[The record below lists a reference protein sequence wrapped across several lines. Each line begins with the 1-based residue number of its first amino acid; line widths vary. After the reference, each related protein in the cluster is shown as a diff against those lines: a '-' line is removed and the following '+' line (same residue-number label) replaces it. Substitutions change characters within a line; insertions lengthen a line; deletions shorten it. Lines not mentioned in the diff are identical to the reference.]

1 MVNREIVK
9 LSEDADNTLVH
20 INRPRMDSLLSDAI
34 DSDITTVVAGAGYGK
49 TEAVYSFLRKQN
61 IFTIWLGLSEF
72 DNVPTR
78 FWETFTE
85 ALSSGN
91 KHIAKMLADIGFP
104 DDGGLYNRYTDVMTD
119 AMVVGRRYVTV
130 FDDFH
135 LIRDPAILKFID
147 TGIEQ
152 CFPDITRIFIS
163 REDPIHITANH
174 LKNHTI
180 AHLNEDDLR
189 FTKTEMSEFFGLQ
202 RINLTPDMTEKMYL
216 NTDGWIFAIHLAALF
231 FKKNPKRA
239 RYAVSSIKSDMA
251 NLIESEI
258 FADMP
263 EDQRHF
269 LIKMSLVNH
278 LSPDLLAR
286 LPDGDRLMDELN
298 RINAFVRYDA
308 YLDTYRI
315 HNLFVDYLQGKQG
328 LLTDDEKSDTYEK
341 AANWCLDN
349 GYTIDAVNYFQ
360 KLGNYDRIVDIAFGN
375 TLIIPPGIGAYIA
388 DILSK
393 APREVF
399 AQNGTLNV
407 VYARLLMSL
416 GRLDAATKF
425 INATI
430 SVAEILPESDYKY
443 RVLFG
448 LHNNLGFIELID
460 SPNSGRYEFF
470 KHFEKGDEYFR
481 KSNYLIKGAVSSIN
495 LSPYICRVG
504 KSDAGE
510 PDRFVDALAKMVP
523 FAAHS
528 MNGCMYGADDLARCE
543 LSFMRAE
550 FENGER
556 FGFQALYKARER
568 EQHEIENR
576 ALFILLRLNLATG
589 KYHDV
594 RSILY
599 QIEAQPEMADYANRY
614 IMKDIVTSWFHA
626 QIGHPERM
634 ADWITN
640 EYDETNVNYLLRGLE
655 FFTKTKYYIAE
666 KRYHRLIALLESQDT
681 ESGISIFLF
690 GRAAIA
696 VTKAV
701 CFYHLNEYSAALKM
715 FEEAYA
721 LATPNALDMVFIE
734 LGNEMRALA
743 CYAIKH
749 NSNIPLEW
757 LNMIQSKASTYAKRL
772 AHVRSKFNE
781 DENVSG
787 SVDLTSK
794 ELEVLADLAQGL
806 SRLEIATA
814 RNISINTVKTMLP
827 HIFRKLG
834 ANNTIDAIRIAIAGG
849 IVE

>member
-1 MVNREIVK
+1 MKKQEIVK
-9 LSEDADNTLVH
+9 FPADADNTLVH
-20 INRPRMDSLLSDAI
+20 LDRPRMDSLLSEAI
-34 DSDITTVVAGAGYGK
+34 KSDITTVVAGAGYGK

-78 FWETFTE
+78 FWETFAE
-85 ALSSGN
+85 ALSSDN
-91 KHIAKMLADIGFP
+91 KPVAKMLSDIGFP
-104 DDGGLYNRYTDVMTD
+104 DDGSLYNRYVDAMTD
-119 AMVVGRRYVTV
+119 AIVVGRRYVTV

-135 LIRDPAILKFID
+135 LIHDPTILKFID
-147 TGIEQ
+147 MGIRQ
-152 CFPDITRIFIS
+152 NIPGMSRIFIS
-163 REDPIHITANH
+163 REDPIQITSNH

-180 AHLNEDDLR
+180 SHLNEDDLR
-189 FTKTEMSEFFGLQ
+189 FTKAEMCEFFELQ
-202 RINLTPDMTEKMYL
+202 HINLTPDMTEKMYI
-216 NTDGWIFAIHLAALF
+216 NTDGWIFAINLAALF

-251 NLIESEI
+251 NLIENEI

-269 LIKMSLVNH
+269 LIKMSLINH
-278 LSPDLLAR
+278 LSPDLLSR
-286 LPDGDRLMDELN
+286 LPDGDRLMEELN

-315 HNLFVDYLQGKQG
+315 HNLFVDYLQGKQE
-328 LLTDDEKSDTYEK
+328 LLTEDEKSDTYEK

-375 TLIIPPGIGAYIA
+375 SLIIPPGIGAYIA
-388 DILSK
+388 DVLSK

-399 AQNGTLNV
+399 EQNGTLNV

-425 INATI
+425 IDATI

-460 SPNSGRYEFF
+460 SPNSGRYDFS

-481 KSNYLIKGAVSSIN
+481 KSNYKIKGAASSIN
-495 LSPYICRVG
+495 LSPYICRIG
-504 KSDAGE
+504 KSDSGE
-510 PDRFVDALAKMVP
+510 PDRFIDALTKMIP
-523 FAAHS
+523 FASHS

-589 KYHDV
+589 KYNDV

-614 IMKDIVTSWFHA
+614 IMKDIVTSWFYA
-626 QIGHPERM
+626 QIGHTDQM
-634 ADWITN
+634 ADWITS
-640 EYDETNVNYLLRGLE
+640 EYDETAVNYLLRGLE

-666 KRYHRLIALLESQDT
+666 KRYHRLMALLESQDT

-690 GRAAIA
+690 GRIAIA
-696 VTKAV
+696 VTKAI
-701 CFYHLNEYSAALKM
+701 CLYHLNEYSAALKT
-715 FEEAYA
+715 FKEAYE
-721 LATPNALDMVFIE
+721 LAAPNSLDMVFIE
-734 LGNEMRALA
+734 FGNEMRALA
-743 CYAIKH
+743 CYALKH
-749 NSNIPLEW
+749 DSGIPTKRLET
-757 LNMIQSKASTYAKRL
+757 IQSKASTYAKRL
-772 AHVRSKFNE
+772 AYVRTKFNE
-781 DENVSG
+781 DEKASG
-787 SVDLTSK
+787 NVDLTSK
-794 ELEVLADLAQGL
+794 EIEVLTDLAQGL
-806 SRLEIATA
+806 SRVEIANA
-814 RNISINTVKTMLP
+814 HNISINTVKTMLP
-827 HIFRKLG
+827 HIFRKLE
-834 ANNTIDAIRIAIAGG
+834 ANNTIDAIRIAIASG
-849 IVE
+849 IIE